1 MKQLRLIFPLLFLL
15 WLSAC
20 QLFVGPIE
28 QPVFTPE
35 VAALEAVTPTN
46 TPSPTA
52 TATLTAT
59 LTNTPE
65 PTVTA
70 TLTPTLTSTP
80 QPTIT
85 ATLTPTA
92 GLPILEMNHPTQRVL
107 LITIDGLRPDAITAE
122 RTPNLWQ
129 LAQTGAYSWS
139 AQTIQPSI
147 TLPSHASMVSGVDVN
162 GHGIWFNHYDP
173 NYPGI
178 PVPTIFTVAYEHNLQ
193 SFMVYG
199 KDKFIHLTHTEAPI
213 LTEWVTTGDL
223 DIAQTAAG
231 HLDAQYSVMMV
242 HFPQA
247 DITGHLSGWMSDPY
261 LEKVAI
267 ADQAVGIVLDGLKEK
282 GLLDSTVVIITADH
296 GGEGNNH
303 MEVVPV
309 NSTIPW
315 IINGGGVQVGEI
327 TAPISTMDT
336 AATILYILNLPIPA
350 AWQGR
355 PVLSAWP

>member
-1 MKQLRLIFPLLFLL
+1 MKQIRFIFPLLFLF

-20 QLFVGPIE
+20 QLFIGPIE
-28 QPVFTPE
+28 QPVLTPL

-46 TPSPTA
+46 TPTVGPTATQAARPTNTPEPTA
-52 TATLTAT
+52 TATLT
-59 LTNTPE
+59 
-65 PTVTA
+65 PTI
-70 TLTPTLTSTP
+70 TSTP

-92 GLPILEMNHPTQRVL
+92 GLPILEINHPTQRVL

-122 RTPNLWQ
+122 RTPYLWQ

-162 GHGIWFNHYDP
+162 GHGIWFNGYDP

-178 PVPTIFTVAYEHNLQ
+178 SVPTIFTIAHEHNLQ

-199 KDKFIHLTHTEAPI
+199 KDKFIHLATAEAPT

-231 HLDAQYSVMMV
+231 HLDAQYSLMMV
-242 HFPQA
+242 HFPQV
-247 DITGHLSGWMSDPY
+247 DITGHSSGWMSNPY
-261 LEKVAI
+261 LERVAI
-267 ADQAVGIVLDGLKEK
+267 ADQAVGILLASLKEK
-282 GLLDSTVVIITADH
+282 GLRDSTLVIITADH

-303 MEVVPV
+303 MEAMPV

-327 TAPISTMDT
+327 TAPINTMDT

-350 AWQGR
+350 EWQGR

>member
-1 MKQLRLIFPLLFLL
+1 MKQIRLIFPLILLL

-20 QLFVGPIE
+20 QFFIGPVE
-28 QPVFTPE
+28 QPVLTPL
-35 VAALEAVTPTN
+35 VMALEAVTPTN
-46 TPSPTA
+46 TPTIEPTA
-52 TATLTAT
+52 TVTLTPT

-65 PTVTA
+65 PTA

-92 GLPILEMNHPTQRVL
+92 GLPILEMNHPAKRVL
-107 LITIDGLRPDAITAE
+107 LISIDGLRPDAITAE
-122 RTPNLWQ
+122 RTPYLWQ

-178 PVPTIFTVAYEHNLQ
+178 PVPTIFTIAHEQNLQ

-199 KDKFIHLTHTEAPI
+199 KDKFIHLASAEAPTV
-213 LTEWVTTGDL
+213 TEWVTTGDL
-223 DIAQTAAG
+223 DIAQTAANY
-231 HLDAQYSVMMV
+231 LDPTYGLMMV
-242 HFPQA
+242 HFPQV
-247 DITGHLSGWMSDPY
+247 DITGHSNGWMSDPY

-267 ADQAVGIVLDGLKEK
+267 ADQAVGVILNGLKEK
-282 GLLDSTVVIITADH
+282 GLRDSTIIIVSADH

-303 MEVVPV
+303 LEAVPV

-315 IINGGGVQVGEI
+315 IINGEGVQTGEI
-327 TAPISTMDT
+327 KTRINTMDT

-350 AWQGR
+350 EWQGQ